1 MSDTLSLPTSEN
13 RRLHRI
19 RTTFRVEPVSKK
31 PSGEELDLSLRD
43 ISLEG
48 VRLLSSQPLETGSRV
63 RLRVPD
69 IDDSPS
75 VEGSVIWCH
84 NDAGA
89 ECYDIGVRLRR
100 GRTPSNERLFTQ
112 VREIEAYRRRAAPRS
127 QPGASRPRMARSLRR
142 SRRGLASAV
151 FPFLRIV
158 RLRPASAD
166 FVAISST

>member
-112 VREIEAYRRRAAPRS
+112 VREIEAYRRIVADVQRRALSPAQAAREWRDRFAARV
-127 QPGASRPRMARSLRR
+127 GA
-142 SRRGLASAV
+142 
-151 FPFLRIV
+151 
-158 RLRPASAD
+158 
-166 FVAISST
+166 